1 MLAGF
6 IFYGAMYLRYRN
18 SDARHVYEEETKKQ
32 VLNMKKADNL
42 VEHRKN
48 LSNSR
53 MSGSNESKLDGD
65 TIAKDLNLGNI
76 INNKE

>member
-1 MLAGF
+1 
-6 IFYGAMYLRYRN
+6 
-18 SDARHVYEEETKKQ
+18 
-32 VLNMKKADNL
+32 MKKADNL

>member
-1 MLAGF
+1 
-6 IFYGAMYLRYRN
+6 MYLRYRN